1 MRNSFP
7 KSKLR
12 FIRCFQHTKKN
23 NRNNIERWRQNGCFF
38 LLENVSVNSKK
49 KWLFSWQKNLYKR
62 EIYRLTL
69 IECMEFPWETRFL
82 SIHFENLSQRYWFS
96 RFFGSFSDRFRIVFE
111 SCWVRF
117 LRILCVVGINDMI
130 KREINTKL
138 WGFSDKRRLF
148 LKKSLKPW
156 RFEPFIWL
164 RIINYTTMD

>member
-1 MRNSFP
+1 MTP
-7 KSKLR
+7 
-12 FIRCFQHTKKN
+12 
-23 NRNNIERWRQNGCFF
+23 ERVFF
-38 LLENVSVNSKK
+38 SSRKCKREFEK

-82 SIHFENLSQRYWFS
+82 SNLRICHNVIDLVV
-96 RFFGSFSDRFRIVFE
+96 FGSFLDSFWFVFGSFLDRFLIVFE
-111 SCWVRF
+111 SCSVRF
-117 LRILCVVGINDMI
+117 WRILCVVGINDMI
-130 KREINTKL
+130 KREDNTKL

-164 RIINYTTMD
+164 RIINYTTMEYRWRKPVRYTC